1 MAYERISIYE
11 EHRFWLEILE
21 DHAYFIR
28 DFLSSTEAK
37 WVEAAKAYISAFSN
51 LRRELRKI
59 ASDKDVNSPDMIEFS
74 QRAMQIANGY
84 YQFEGHL
91 QRLRIENKI
100 NLNLTPSYLNGTL
113 NENHEYLR
121 MLSYYINGQEPPR
134 LPLVDL
140 MDLWLEDQVGHAALL
155 IRSIDGVELPLIQK
169 ANHYKE
175 LFSAFIL
182 QNDAIKGFLRFTPEN
197 FPSQLHFAR
206 EVAIAVTGFTQ
217 LVQKTVTLYVEDE
230 VFNQTTLRFLEHH
243 FPEACYFLKKLS
255 YYAQEID
262 YPLCSL
268 SKPSFLNKL

>member
-1 MAYERISIYE
+1 MAYQKISIYE
-11 EHRFWLEILE
+11 EHSFWLEILE

-37 WVEAAKAYISAFSN
+37 WVEAAKVYISAFSN
-51 LRRELRKI
+51 LRRELRRI
-59 ASDKDVNSPDMIEFS
+59 APDKDVNSPEMIEFS

-121 MLSYYINGQEPPR
+121 MLSYYINGQKPPR

-197 FPSQLHFAR
+197 FPAQLHFAR

-230 VFNQTTLRFLEHH
+230 VFNQATLRFLEHH

-262 YPLCSL
+262 YPPCSL
-268 SKPSFLNKL
+268 SKPSFRKIK